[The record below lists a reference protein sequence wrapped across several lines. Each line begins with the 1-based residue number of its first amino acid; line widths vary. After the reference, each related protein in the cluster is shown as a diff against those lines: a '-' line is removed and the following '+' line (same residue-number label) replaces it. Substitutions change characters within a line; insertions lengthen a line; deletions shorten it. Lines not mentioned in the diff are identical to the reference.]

1 MKDKKQAAIGFIFIT
16 LLIDVIGLGIIIPV
30 MPSLIEELIHGS
42 LSDAAKYSGWL
53 MLSYSVMQFF
63 FAPIIGGLSD
73 KYGRRP
79 VLLASLLA
87 FGLDYLLLAFAPTIG
102 WLFLGRI
109 IAGITGASFS
119 TAQAY
124 IADISTDNNRAQNFG
139 MVGAAFG
146 LGFIIGPMLGGLLGE
161 FGSRVPFLVSAGVAL
176 LNFVYG
182 YFILPE
188 SLSKENRRPFNWK
201 RANPIGT
208 FNQIKVYP
216 IVMYMMGV
224 MFFIYLAGH
233 SLQSTW
239 TFIMMEKFKWTKATV
254 GYSLGIVGL
263 AVALVQGLLIRFINP
278 KLGDERSIYIGFT
291 IGGAGMLLWAFA
303 TQTWMI
309 FAITFVY
316 CLSGIAMPALQ
327 SIMSKNVAS
336 NAQGELQG
344 ALASTVSVT
353 SIIGPLMMTYIF
365 SYFSS
370 SKAAIYFPTMP
381 FVIAAAFF
389 AISILG
395 VFYTLNK
402 FRNKEAS

>member
-53 MLSYSVMQFF
+53 MLSYSVMQFI

-161 FGSRVPFLVSAGVAL
+161 FGPRVPFFVSAGVAL

-291 IGGAGMLLWAFA
+291 IGAAGMLLWAFA

-370 SKAAIYFPTMP
+370 ANAAFYFPTMP
-381 FVIAAAFF
+381 FVIAAIFF
-389 AISILG
+389 VISILG

>member
-87 FGLDYLLLAFAPTIG
+87 FGLDYLLLAFSPTIG

-124 IADISTDNNRAQNFG
+124 IADISTDKNRAQNFG

-161 FGSRVPFLVSAGVAL
+161 FGSRVPFFVSAGVAL

-182 YFILPE
+182 YFVLPE

-278 KLGDERSIYIGFT
+278 RLGDERSIYIGFT
-291 IGGAGMLLWAFA
+291 IGCAGMLLWAFA

-309 FAITFVY
+309 FAITFIY

-327 SIMSKNVAS
+327 SVMSKNVAS

-344 ALASTVSVT
+344 ALASIVSIT
-353 SIIGPLMMTYIF
+353 SIIGPLMMTYVF

-370 SKAAIYFPTMP
+370 TAAAIYFPTMP
-381 FVIAAAFF
+381 FVIAAVFF
-389 AISILG
+389 AISIVG

-402 FRNKEAS
+402 FRSKESA